1 MFAEYRPINMKSICK
16 QWITIK
22 FRGIPIDKEKFI
34 YGFLNR
40 PFDDITQIIEKIPS
54 NASQMTLIVNGSEGQ
69 FTGLLDVNGREIYE
83 GDIVD
88 RVSFNGISDFGE
100 VVYSEN
106 SFVIIPLSKSI
117 SGKSV
122 NFKKCRVMNNIYGLK
137 IWYGE

>member
-1 MFAEYRPINMKSICK
+1 LIKKNKMKRRE
-16 QWITIK
+16 IK